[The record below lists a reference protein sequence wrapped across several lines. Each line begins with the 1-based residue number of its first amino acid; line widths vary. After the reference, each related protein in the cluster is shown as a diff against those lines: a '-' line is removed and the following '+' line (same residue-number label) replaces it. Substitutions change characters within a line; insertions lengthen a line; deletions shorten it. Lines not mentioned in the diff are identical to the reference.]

1 MGRRS
6 SISSS
11 DGARR
16 LSAIIIALVALV
28 VIESVFTLVLP
39 ESRMVNLFEQIRQD
53 PLGSEPVDI
62 EIVGDSVGRSGL
74 WPHVMAGEL
83 DHRVTIRNG
92 SMPGSGPV
100 FSYLRL
106 RDLIAAGDVPKYIIY
121 SHAPITFNMVRHSV
135 LISSFCT
142 WPEALAMFRYDDPY
156 RIIYGIFNRL
166 SYTLRYRS
174 QFKKLLEGDASFF
187 TGDHPPLAGEE
198 WYDQALRKIER
209 HDFSAPLD
217 EYYDKPFSVMELNR
231 LCIRQFVTLAA
242 KHDVTVLWVTMPVP
256 QQLYD
261 KRQQTG
267 FTADY
272 YAFLDSLDHDNLIMV
287 QREFT
292 VHEDDL
298 FADASH
304 FNAEGGIAFSRSLA
318 GQLASLISD

>member
-1 MGRRS
+1 MGRPS

-16 LSAIIIALVALV
+16 LIAIVVALAVLVA
-28 VIESVFTLVLP
+28 IEGLFALVLP
-39 ESRMVNLFEQIRQD
+39 ESRMVMLFKQIRQD
-53 PLGSEPVDI
+53 PLRSERVDI

-83 DHRVTIRNG
+83 GHRVTVRNA

-121 SHAPITFNMVRHSV
+121 SHAPVTFDMVRHSI

-142 WPEALAMFRYDDPY
+142 WPETLSMFRYDDPY
-156 RIIYGIFNRL
+156 RVIYGILNRF

-174 QFKKLLEGDASFF
+174 QFKKLLEGDATFF
-187 TGDHPPLAGEE
+187 IGDHPPLAGEA
-198 WYDQALRKIER
+198 WYDRAERKVER
-209 HDFSAPLD
+209 HDFSVPLD
-217 EYYDKPFSVMELNR
+217 EYYDKPFAVMELNR
-231 LCIRQFVTLAA
+231 LCIRQFVALAA

-261 KRQQTG
+261 KRERSG
-267 FTADY
+267 FMADY
-272 YAFLDSLDHDNLIMV
+272 YDFIDRLEYDNLIMV

-292 VHEDDL
+292 VDDDDL

-304 FNAEGGIAFSRSLA
+304 FNAEGGIAFSRRIA
-318 GQLASLISD
+318 GQLATLIAE